1 MEDTHAEG
9 GVVQSVDLL
18 FIHHSCGGQ
27 LLAEPGPRIENET
40 SAGQRCI
47 YISHPNGGGL
57 RASLEMAGFRVHEAS
72 YGSLIGEDTDSCHWR
87 ATFSDHMDRLLR
99 TAHQDS
105 FLPEG
110 RTNSIVVFKSCF
122 PNNQFVGRGEEPGA
136 TDSCELTVAN
146 ARAAY
151 RALLPLF
158 ERHLNVLFIAVTAP
172 AMAEPTPRRVKQRI
186 MALFQRPPQWA
197 KLAREFNSWL
207 ADPTHGW
214 LSSYGGGNVKV
225 FDYYDILTR
234 HGESDWLLYP
244 THNGRNSHP
253 SREGNQLASEAFVP
267 FLLDAWQGLQSAEL
281 GRSQP

>member
-1 MEDTHAEG
+1 MSHGMRARAVLAGILGALLLAAPALGQGFFPGNDEIRRRLDERLARGG
-9 GVVQSVDLL
+9 GVGVVVGLL
-18 FIHHSCGGQ
+18 EADGTRRFVV
-27 LLAEPGPRIENET
+27 
-40 SAGQRCI
+40 AG
-47 YISHPNGGGL
+47 SSG
-57 RASLEMAGFRVHEAS
+57 
-72 YGSLIGEDTDSCHWR
+72 
-87 ATFSDHMDRLLR
+87 
-99 TAHQDS
+99 
-105 FLPEG
+105 
-110 RTNSIVVFKSCF
+110 
-122 PNNQFVGRGEEPGA
+122 
-136 TDSCELTVAN
+136 N
-146 ARAAY
+146 AVPLDE
-151 RALLPLF
+151 RALF
-158 ERHLNVLFIAVTAP
+158 EIGSITKVFTSLVLAAMVAAKAAGAETPAPGSAEKLNVLFIAVTAP